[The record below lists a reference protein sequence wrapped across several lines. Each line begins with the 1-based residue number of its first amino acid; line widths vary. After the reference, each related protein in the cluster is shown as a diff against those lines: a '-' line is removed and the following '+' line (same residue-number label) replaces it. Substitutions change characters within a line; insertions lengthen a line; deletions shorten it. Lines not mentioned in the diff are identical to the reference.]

1 MIKIIGEDKYM
12 NFYDYFLPSNKIN
25 LENISYEA
33 LEVKPVSNGEQVK
46 LNCKD
51 TILAKIFPNGVK
63 VNFNRKVDFD
73 PERIFVVSVTF
84 SVFLPFR
91 EGAKDA
97 MDWTKVD
104 VAGEFR
110 RAGGPIISSLMSK
123 ASLMIGQITAA
134 AGQNPLITAAAPI
147 KSPESR

>member
-1 MIKIIGEDKYM
+1 M
-12 NFYDYFLPSNKIN
+12 NFYDYFLPSNNIA

-33 LEVKPVSNGEQVK
+33 LEAKPVSNGEKVK

-51 TILAKIFPNGVK
+51 TILAKVCANGVK
-63 VNFNRKVDFD
+63 VNFNRKVDFE
-73 PERIFVVSVTF
+73 PERIFVISVTF
-84 SVFLPFR
+84 SVFLPFK

-97 MDWTKVD
+97 VEWTKID

-110 RAGGPIISSLMSK
+110 RAGGPVISALMSK

-147 KSPESR
+147 KAPESR